1 VDLRRVKNLVFDFDG
16 TVGDSYGPV
25 TESFNHVL
33 RHFGLR
39 ELSESEVRPWVGMG
53 LELILTHYL
62 GKDRLE
68 EAVRIFREHYLK
80 ICRAGTKL
88 MPGARETLD
97 VLAGRYRMAM
107 CSNKPGE
114 TLRSLADYLD
124 ISRYFTVC
132 LGAYDV
138 PHLKPHP
145 DMLRK
150 ALAELAASQSDTLY
164 VGDTV
169 TDVEFADSC
178 KVPCVLVLGGT
189 GTKEDLESADAVAV
203 LDGIAQL
210 PELLGVTK
218 RPRQ

>member
-1 VDLRRVKNLVFDFDG
+1 LDLSRVRHLVFDFDG
-16 TVGDSYGPV
+16 TIGDSYEPV
-25 TESFNHVL
+25 TESFNHVF
-33 RHFGLR
+33 RHFRLP
-39 ELSESEVRPWVGMG
+39 EMTPAEVRPWVGTG
-53 LELILTHYL
+53 LELILSRTV
-62 GKDRLE
+62 GKDRLA
-68 EAVRIFREHYLK
+68 EAIAIFRENYLK

-97 VLAGRYRMAM
+97 ALAGRYPMAM

-124 ISRYFTVC
+124 IIRYFVVC

-145 DMLRK
+145 DMLKK
-150 ALAELAASQSDTLY
+150 ALAALHATGSDTLY

-178 KVPCVLVLGGT
+178 DVPCVLVLGGT
-189 GTKEDLESADAVAV
+189 GTKEELEPAGALAV
-203 LDGIAQL
+203 LKNIAQL
-210 PELLGVTK
+210 PVLLEV
-218 RPRQ
+218 R